1 MWDSLA
7 MTASYRGE
15 AVGLPATGPG
25 SLAGIWPRFGG
36 LFIDGLIVAVAS
48 FVVGFVLGSPGEGGA
63 DMGRSLVANLLVL
76 AFDAVYTIGLMGS
89 RGRTLGQAAF
99 GLNVIRVIDH
109 QPPGYDVSARR
120 WLVIGSLSF
129 ISALT
134 TAFLTDASDA
144 ISAVL
149 ALIQFVVLAWAI
161 WDPNRQG
168 LHDRFADT
176 LVIQGALA
184 LPRGAAPDAEPADG
198 GLA

>member
-1 MWDSLA
+1 

-36 LFIDGLIVAVAS
+36 LFIDGLIVAAAS
-48 FVVGFVLGSPGEGGA
+48 FLVGAVLGSPTEGSG
-63 DMGRSLVANLLVL
+63 DMGRSLVANLVVL

-99 GLNVIRVIDH
+99 GLNVIRVTDH
-109 QPPGYDVSARR
+109 EPPGYDVSARR

-129 ISALT
+129 ISALSA
-134 TAFLTDASDA
+134 AFLASAADA

-149 ALIQFVVLAWAI
+149 AVAQIVVLAWAI

-176 LVIQGALA
+176 LVILGRPA
-184 LPRGAAPDAEPADG
+184 LPRSAAPDAEAET
-198 GLA
+198 